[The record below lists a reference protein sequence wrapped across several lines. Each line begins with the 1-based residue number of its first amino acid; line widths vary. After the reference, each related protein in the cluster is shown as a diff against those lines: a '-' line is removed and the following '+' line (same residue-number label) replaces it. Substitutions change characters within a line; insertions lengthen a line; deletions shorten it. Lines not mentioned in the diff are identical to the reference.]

1 MSFFG
6 LLSPLGE
13 GGVVLQNPFQEK
25 CFVPILDEKGTA
37 FLKKLKMRKVYN
49 NKVKNDKQQTN
60 SYFLSEKLT

>member
-6 LLSPLGE
+6 LSSPLGE

-25 CFVPILDEKGTA
+25 CFVPILDEEGTA

-49 NKVKNDKQQTN
+49 NKVNK
-60 SYFLSEKLT
+60 